1 MDKLK
6 VILAVAYFI
15 ALYITAFVSNRDYR
29 EKDDFL
35 FISVRQWKAIFV
47 MCVPLLFLF
56 VGGDGIE

>member
-1 MDKLK
+1 MDKWK

-35 FISVRQWKAIFV
+35 FISAKQWKAIFV

>member
-15 ALYITAFVSNRDYR
+15 ALYITAFVSNRNYR

-35 FISVRQWKAIFV
+35 FISGSQWKAIFV
-47 MCVPLLFLF
+47 MCVPLLLMFI
-56 VGGDGIE
+56 GGDGIE